1 MTDTVIPF
9 PTQTQADVSRAT
21 CRASEA
27 DDDLGCARG
36 LVYWTPVS
44 LLMWGFIIG
53 ALMWVI

>member
-1 MTDTVIPF
+1 MMNTVIPF
-9 PTQTQADVSRAT
+9 PTQTQADVSHETRRDAD
-21 CRASEA
+21 A

-36 LVYWTPVS
+36 LIYWTPVS